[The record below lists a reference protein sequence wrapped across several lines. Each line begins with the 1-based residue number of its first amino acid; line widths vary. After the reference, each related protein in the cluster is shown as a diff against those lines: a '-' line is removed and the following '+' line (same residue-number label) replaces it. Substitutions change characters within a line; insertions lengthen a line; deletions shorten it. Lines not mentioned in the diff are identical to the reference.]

1 MANIAIF
8 ASGGGSNA
16 DRIIRY
22 FQETDTTVSVLISNK
37 LSSGA
42 VEKANA
48 LGILVRVFTKQ
59 QFEHPVEII
68 NLLVELKV
76 DLIVLAGF
84 LLKINLDLITAFPDR
99 IINLHPS
106 LLPKYGGKGMY
117 GKFVH
122 QAVLLNKEK
131 YSGISIHLVNEHFDE
146 GRIIEQYKVEVEEQ
160 DTIESL
166 SNKIQKLEHEY
177 LPKAIKQYLF
187 KLKLH

>member
-59 QFEHPVEII
+59 QFEHPIEII

-84 LLKINLDLITAFPDR
+84 LLKINLDLIHAFPDR

-122 QAVLLNKEK
+122 QAVLFNKEK

-146 GRIIEQYKVEVEEQ
+146 GRILEQHKVDVEEQ

-166 SNKIQKLEHEY
+166 SDKIQQLEHEQ
-177 LPKAIKQYLF
+177 LPKAIKQYLL

>member
-22 FQETDTTVSVLISNK
+22 FQESDTTVSLLISNK

-42 VEKANA
+42 VEKAKA
-48 LGILVRVFTKQ
+48 LEIPIKVFNKQ
-59 QFEHPVEII
+59 QFEQSTEII

-84 LLKINLDLITAFPDR
+84 LLKINLDLINAFPDR

-117 GKFVH
+117 GSFVH

-131 YSGISIHLVNEHFDE
+131 YSGISIHLINEHFDE
-146 GRIIEQYKVEVEEQ
+146 GRILEQHKVKVDEA
-160 DTIESL
+160 DTMESL
-166 SNKIQKLEHEY
+166 SQKIQQLEHEY
-177 LPKAIKQYLF
+177 FPKAIKQYLLE
-187 KLKLH
+187 LKL